1 VLKIKKIK
9 INISMP
15 YSGLSKGKTFEV
27 NVKDEANIVETLA
40 KIDEYIQNHPKE
52 TIFPIFED
60 YIYNY
65 LQLIW
70 NPKNNKIYN
79 DIGIMAYGP
88 NRQFMPLH
96 DDTDYCLI
104 PNSEI
109 DIQLDPGC

>member
-1 VLKIKKIK
+1 MLKVKKVT
-9 INISMP
+9 ISISLP
-15 YSGLSKGKTFEV
+15 YSGLSQGKTFKL
-27 NVKDEANIVETLA
+27 NVKDDANLVETLA
-40 KIDEYIQNHPKE
+40 AIDKYIKGHPKE

-60 YIYNY
+60 YIHNY

-70 NPKNNKIYN
+70 NPKNNKIYD

-96 DDTDYCLI
+96 DDPDYSLI

-109 DIQLDPGC
+109 AIQLDPGC

>member
-15 YSGLSKGKTFEV
+15 YSGLSEGKSFEIQV
-27 NVKDEANIVETLA
+27 HDDANLAESIAQVDKNVKTNPENSV
-40 KIDEYIQNHPKE
+40 
-52 TIFPIFED
+52 FPIFEG
-60 YIYNY
+60 YIHNY

-70 NPKNNKIYN
+70 NPKNNKIYD

-96 DDTDYCLI
+96 EDPNYALI